1 MLMFL
6 HAGTFF
12 VPLERLLSASY
23 YFRKD
28 ALFWPRT
35 SAKGGK
41 ENDRKS
47 SGNCVRREER

>member
-12 VPLERLLSASY
+12 VRLERLLSASY